1 MANTATSKLPPTS
14 RPPSTV
20 PAPQDN
26 HGPKKSKAKKATD
39 PVNTTK
45 QIEDTIAALER
56 NRAGEKDQE
65 LEIGQSPSPPFV
77 TLIKSLGSPFNC

>member
-1 MANTATSKLPPTS
+1 MATAATAASANPKQS
-14 RPPSTV
+14 
-20 PAPQDN
+20 PAPASTTDS
-26 HGPKKSKAKKATD
+26 HASSKKGSASKAKKAAD

-65 LEIGQSPSPPFV
+65 IEIGA
-77 TLIKSLGSPFNC
+77 